1 MPYLARAAALLEEWR
16 RVERQ
21 LSEAT
26 DDQSKLALND
36 ELTRIRADYQQTIDD
51 ATAANAP
58 LPDALP
64 ELPAFDPDK
73 PTD

>member
-1 MPYLARAAALLEEWR
+1 MPYRARAATLLEEWR

-21 LSEAT
+21 LVAAT
-26 DDQSKLALND
+26 ADADKIRLNGD
-36 ELTRIRADYQQTIDD
+36 LDRIRAEYQRAVDE

-58 LPDALP
+58 VPAPFP
-64 ELPAFDPDK
+64 ELPAFDPEQ